1 MIGRLVR
8 IAAAAAA
15 LVAVLAVGLNVGA
28 VGFILW
34 PFVWYDSVVVEVPR
48 VAPAAVRSEPVLV
61 GGVAMRDI
69 TPPPG
74 LPKFG
79 YSSIGRNGDGFRNRL
94 RARAFYLR
102 SPGQRPVVVVQTD
115 LGAGS
120 ELLHHQV
127 AARIAAHT
135 DVDAGDLSITSTHT
149 HSGPGLYLG
158 SNFYN
163 AHGVRHGGFD
173 PGVLEFLTSRIADAV
188 VEAYTTRR
196 PARIASGQRRVW
208 GATRNRSIEAWLRNP
223 VAQGREASHELEF
236 AAVNPW
242 MTMLRI
248 DLQAPGGSFHP
259 AGAFTLFSIHGT
271 GIPADSDPYHADVWA
286 YFAREVEWT
295 IRSEYDPPW
304 EPVHGAFQAT
314 HGDNTPAW
322 RPDLRGEGESR
333 RIGTQLG
340 REAAQLF
347 RDLGARL
354 TADAVVRSAMREID
368 LLALAPEERVP
379 LCDRAILGAATVGA
393 ARGDEHAASGLWPFA
408 RGYPRRLFADWTCH
422 GAKHWIGSVF
432 QLLVPADIF
441 PHHAVFHAMQF
452 GDLLVFAAPW
462 EITLESGNATRAAI
476 AAAVPDAERYT
487 IEVSS
492 VANGFFAYSTTAE
505 EYSLQFYEGGH
516 TIYGPGTTAFLAR
529 QGGALFGDLFRR
541 GAFAELPADGW
552 RFELSATPLFPP
564 PAPASG
570 QRDTVRAPTLER
582 GDATTG
588 AFWSYRYR
596 DVGRGAIELD
606 RPLVRIEARAGGMAW
621 STLVE
626 NGRPVTDQE
635 YDIQVLH
642 RGDLRGGMAVYE
654 LRWFQPDFDPTR
666 EHRFRIE
673 PRAGLDAFTSPPF

>member
-1 MIGRLVR
+1 MIRRILLVF
-8 IAAAAAA
+8 AA
-15 LVAVLAVGLNVGA
+15 LLVIAIGLNAGA
-28 VGFILW
+28 VAFMMW
-34 PFVWYDSVVVEVPR
+34 PFLWYDATVIDIPR

-79 YSSIGRNGDGFRNRL
+79 YSSIGHDGDGFRNRL

-120 ELLHHQV
+120 DLLHHHV
-127 AARIAAHT
+127 AARIAAHS
-135 DVDAGDLSITSTHT
+135 DIDAGDLSITSTHT

-173 PGVLEFLTSRIADAV
+173 PAMLEFLGARIADAV
-188 VEAYTTRR
+188 VEAYETRR
-196 PARIASGQRRVW
+196 PARIASGRRQVW

-223 VAQGREASHELEF
+223 VAKGLEESHQLEF

-248 DLQAPGGSFHP
+248 DLQAPGGGFHP

-286 YFAREVEWT
+286 YFAREVEWA
-295 IRSEYDPPW
+295 IRDEYDPPW
-304 EPVHGAFQAT
+304 PPVHGAFQAT
-314 HGDNTPAW
+314 HGDTTPAW
-322 RPDLRGEGESR
+322 RPGLRGETETR
-333 RIGTQLG
+333 RIGTLLG
-340 REAAQLF
+340 REAWQLF
-347 RDLGARL
+347 RQLGPQL
-354 TADAVVRSAMREID
+354 SSDVLVRSAMREVD
-368 LLALAPEERVP
+368 LLELPPEERAP

-393 ARGDEHAASGLWPFA
+393 ARGDEHFASWMWPFA
-408 RGYPRRLFADWTCH
+408 RGYPRQWFASWTCH
-422 GAKHWIGSVF
+422 GAKHWLGSVF
-432 QLLVPADIF
+432 QLLMPADIF
-441 PHHAVFHAMQF
+441 PHRVVFHAMQF
-452 GDLLVFAAPW
+452 GDLLVFTAPW
-462 EITLESGNATRAAI
+462 EITLESGNAARAAI
-476 AAAVPDAERYT
+476 AAAIPDAGRYI
-487 IEVSS
+487 IEISS

-529 QGGALFGDLFRR
+529 HSGSLFGGLFER
-541 GAFAELPADGW
+541 GSFAELPQGW
-552 RFELSATPLFPP
+552 RFELSTTPLFPP

-570 QRDTVRAPTLER
+570 QRETVREPVLER

-606 RPLVRIEARAGGMAW
+606 RPLVRIETRDANGDWQPLLEG
-621 STLVE
+621 
-626 NGRPVTDQE
+626 GRPVTDQE

-642 RGDLRGGMAVYE
+642 RGDLRGGMGVYE
-654 LRWFQPDFDPTR
+654 LRWYQPDFDAAR
-666 EHRFRIE
+666 EHRFHIE
-673 PRAGLDAFTSPPF
+673 PRAGLPEFASPEF